1 MAKPISP
8 VKDHVRQSGSSG
20 SAVSVAAVACGILLA
35 GRLSLETLMWMGC
48 ISISRKTALTLAAL
62 ASLSYVICGPVL
74 QKTPLTNR
82 LGHLLLARVLNAR
95 QNWELDTLRSFC
107 EVSIWLLVVWSTY
120 VGTDGGCFGL
130 IAALTLGT
138 AAGAALVVLGE
149 LLQQPLR
156 NIERALKETSS
167 SRHMKGH
174 MEEETFVSAN
184 ILLLVLFGP
193 SALSTIYDNC
203 TDLMVLA
210 SILVLGGAT
219 ILAAARLCQAW
230 RPTRHLGNI
239 LQARI
244 LNTPENWRLQP
255 ARSALESTFFTAVVL
270 GVYEL
275 HGDALFALQTGF
287 LSGMSIVM
295 ANEVF
300 AHGINFDIKEDDAP
314 SPLSREMSV
323 RPVILGYVSFMVFV
337 CVYAQGHQA
346 VNSAALSVIINS
358 LLWVM
363 MGRFSTTTGIFQDL
377 GTVINKRAIEASK
390 NWTKY
395 PLRSAGECAAWLC
408 GQYVGYCSDS
418 LVAGA
423 LLGTAAG
430 VSAVQCSEAVE
441 ALLWRSQ
448 RRFESKKAKA
458 PNAEAQWTWEEVEK
472 HTTAEDA
479 WLVIDG
485 RVYDVT
491 DFAANHPGG
500 NIIYTFAGVDAS
512 DQFAAFHRPRVYGR
526 LPQYFI
532 GEVIEDEGHLPSKA
546 TMEYRALRKQLW
558 KDGWFKPDP
567 FFYAG
572 KAAVCVTLFGL
583 AVGMATSLPASWS
596 FSRTILSGVVLGMAW
611 QQIAFMAHDADHYG
625 IMTPRSGS
633 SFNPLAWCLAS
644 VFFGISRCMWNE
656 EHSLHHAITLRPQED
671 PQFNYLP
678 LWLIS
683 KKELDVPG
691 ARVDFLTRCLVSVQ
705 HLTFLPVSVVIGRFN
720 FYLISFLSA
729 LKRLLTARKG
739 REALGGFADVTGM
752 VLFWTWYVALVSL
765 AFNTSLERL
774 AFVLASNWTVGI
786 LHIQLVLS
794 HLATETLTAAEEREQ
809 QFFTFQLKTSRNID
823 SEWYDHWFHG
833 GLEFQIEHHLFPQLP
848 RHNLQKVKPLVLEI
862 CERHGIE
869 YRSTSFSNAISIV
882 LKDFRA
888 LAIDIANLRMG

>member
-1 MAKPISP
+1 MTKGAKQDD
-8 VKDHVRQSGSSG
+8 VHHNG
-20 SAVSVAAVACGILLA
+20 SAVSVLAVSCGILLA

-82 LGHLLLARVLNAR
+82 LGHLLVERVLNAR
-95 QNWELDTLRSFC
+95 QNWEMDTLRSFC

-120 VGTDGGCFGL
+120 VGTGGCFGL

-156 NIERALKETSS
+156 NLERALKESS
-167 SRHMKGH
+167 TGRHMKGRL
-174 MEEETFVSAN
+174 EEETFVSGN
-184 ILLLVLFGP
+184 IVLLVLFGP
-193 SALSTIYDNC
+193 SAMGTIYENC
-203 TDLMVLA
+203 SDLMVLA

-230 RPTRHLGNI
+230 TPTRHLGTI

-244 LNTPENWRLQP
+244 LNTWENWRTQP
-255 ARSALESTFFTAVVL
+255 ARSALESTFFTAVVM

-275 HGDALFALQTGF
+275 HGDPLFALQTGF
-287 LSGMSIVM
+287 LSGMSIVI

-300 AHGINFDIKEDDAP
+300 AHGINFDIKADSRTED
-314 SPLSREMSV
+314 MSV
-323 RPVILGYVSFMVFV
+323 RPVILGYVNFMMLV

-363 MGRFSTTTGIFQDL
+363 IGRFSVTTGIFREL
-377 GTVINKRAIEASK
+377 GTVINKRALEASE

-395 PLRSAGECAAWLC
+395 PARSAGECSAWLC
-408 GQYVGYCSDS
+408 GQYVGYCLDS
-418 LVAGA
+418 TLAGA
-423 LLGTAAG
+423 LLGTAVG
-430 VSAVQCSEAVE
+430 VSAVLCSEAVH
-441 ALLWRSQ
+441 ALYREPS
-448 RRFESKKAKA
+448 
-458 PNAEAQWTWEEVEK
+458 AQKVKDKVTGSAQSRWTWEEVER
-472 HTTAEDA
+472 HSTVDDA

-491 DFAANHPGG
+491 DFAVSHPGG
-500 NIIYTFAGVDAS
+500 PIIYKFAGVDAS

-526 LPQYFI
+526 LPQFLV

-546 TMEYRALRKQLW
+546 TAEYRALRKRLW
-558 KDGWFKPDP
+558 RDGCFKADP
-567 FFYAG
+567 NFYVG
-572 KAAVCVTLFGL
+572 KAAVCVALFTL
-583 AVGMATSLPASWS
+583 AIGMATSLPSAWS
-596 FSRTILSGVVLGMAW
+596 FSRTVLAGAVLGIAW

-625 IMTPRSGS
+625 ITTPRSGS
-633 SFNPLAWCLAS
+633 SFNPLAWLLESC
-644 VFFGISRCMWNE
+644 FFGISRCMWNE

-678 LWLIS
+678 IWLIS

-691 ARVDFLTRCLVSVQ
+691 TRVDFLTRCLVSVQ
-705 HLTFLPVSVVIGRFN
+705 HFTFLPVSVVIGRFN

-729 LKRLLTARKG
+729 LKRLVTASRS

-752 VLFWTWYVALVSL
+752 LLFWTWYVALVSQ
-765 AFNTSLERL
+765 FETSRERL
-774 AFVLASNWTVGI
+774 CFVLASNWTVGI

-794 HLATETLTAAEEREQ
+794 HLATETFTAEEEREQ

-823 SEWYDHWFHG
+823 SDWYDHWFHG

-848 RHNLQKVKPLVLEI
+848 RHNLEKVKPLVKEI

-869 YRSTSFSNAISIV
+869 YQSTSFSNAVSVV
-882 LKDFRA
+882 LKDFRG
-888 LAIDIANLRMG
+888 LAMDIANLRMG